1 MENDTAS
8 DEKEYLT
15 HFEQYIISLLIAGFL
30 YGGIYFSLNYLIKLV
45 YPYFEFSEETII
57 MAKEI
62 QELFLLD
69 RNIKYLI
76 PIIIY
81 LFFFGLSMQSIYV
94 MSDQKED

>member
-94 MSDQKED
+94 MTDQKED

>member
-1 MENDTAS
+1 MENDSPS
-8 DEKEYLT
+8 DDKEYLT
-15 HFEQYIISLLIAGFL
+15 HFEQYIISLLIAGFI

-45 YPYFEFSEETII
+45 HPYFDFSEETIV

-62 QELFLLD
+62 KELFLLD
-69 RNIKYLI
+69 RNIKFLI

-94 MSDQKED
+94 LIDQKDD